1 MFIKGGKQSIVQTSN
16 KVREEKKEETKMWFL
31 FPVSKSW
38 GTMMDPRD
46 NSVFI
51 VCRGLESTKV
61 VK

>member
-1 MFIKGGKQSIVQTSN
+1 MFIKGGKQSIVQASN
-16 KVREEKKEETKMWFL
+16 KGREERKEETKMGVL

-38 GTMMDPRD
+38 GTMMDPRG

-51 VCRGLESTKV
+51 VCGGLKSTQV